1 MNKLPCSFGIFL
13 SVILTG
19 CSLWAANHN
28 AQSDYPYAQEL
39 PLSTG
44 NSWAYRVTRYDGFN
58 SNDHMAATYTQ
69 TDSVTRVEVKN
80 GFFIATMQSEHT
92 AEILVDVQGNYPATD
107 SLQPAT
113 TETYWLIVDGDRV
126 LRQDGQLNLSDLQ
139 SQVFVQFVFPLR
151 LNSQWSM
158 YNAKDAPL
166 NRKVT
171 KVGSITVPAGT
182 FADCFYL
189 EGEIGGMTFDDW
201 FCPGIG
207 VVWSNAEHHGTPFGN
222 KQELLS
228 YQVK

>member
-126 LRQDGQLNLSDLQ
+126 LR
-139 SQVFVQFVFPLR
+139 
-151 LNSQWSM
+151 
-158 YNAKDAPL
+158 
-166 NRKVT
+166 
-171 KVGSITVPAGT
+171 
-182 FADCFYL
+182 
-189 EGEIGGMTFDDW
+189 
-201 FCPGIG
+201 
-207 VVWSNAEHHGTPFGN
+207 
-222 KQELLS
+222 
-228 YQVK
+228 